1 MKRAHRLLLPGMV
14 LGILGAAPLGAQN
27 DDPWSFVVLGHIR
40 GWNNALHPRLG
51 DLLAEVRTLRPD
63 LVVLAGDQIWG
74 DMGQGQVPRR
84 RSAVEKEWA
93 DLDSALATVGVP
105 RIQVPGNHEIND
117 LVTRDVYRERFG
129 DLPRSLTMRNVRF
142 LLLNSVW
149 IPEDG
154 DTTLARNIRGV
165 DLDSAQVRWLR
176 EELARPVA
184 PPHTVVVLHHLLWWE
199 GDDGPWW
206 REVHPLLREAG
217 VRAVVSGDH
226 GPLKFSHMER
236 DGVSY
241 YQVSIGGDPS
251 LDMLR
256 NRESSRTL
264 AAQFDAFLRVRV
276 DGPTFEV
283 DVETTGEVSSGHFTP
298 SHYREVHEFRPP
310 PRPRLER
317 LWELINSPA
326 RLTALAL
333 LILGSIG
340 TGVVIGRWKAGSRE

>member
-1 MKRAHRLLLPGMV
+1 MKLSCRCALPGLLLGM
-14 LGILGAAPLGAQN
+14 LCAMPLSAQ
-27 DDPWSFVVLGHIR
+27 DADPWSFVVLGHVR

-51 DLLAEVRTLRPD
+51 ELLAEVRTLGPD

-74 DMGQGQVPRR
+74 DMGQVPRR
-84 RSAVEKEWA
+84 RSAVEKEWS

-129 DLPRSLTMRNVRF
+129 DLPRSVTMRNVRF

-176 EELARPVA
+176 EELARPDA
-184 PPHTVVVLHHLLWWE
+184 PPHTVVVLHHLLWWGGE
-199 GDDGPWW
+199 GDPWW
-206 REVHPLLREAG
+206 RDVHPLLRQAG
-217 VRAVVSGDH
+217 VRAVFSGDH
-226 GPLKFSHMER
+226 GPLKFSHREQ
-236 DGVSY
+236 DGVAY

-251 LDMLR
+251 LAILR
-256 NRESSRTL
+256 DRESSRTL
-264 AAQFDAFLRVRV
+264 AAQFDSFLRVQV
-276 DGPTFEV
+276 DGAAFTV

-298 SHYREVHEFRPP
+298 QHYRDVHEFRPP

-317 LWELINSPA
+317 LWEAINRPA
-326 RLTALAL
+326 RLAALGL
-333 LILGSIG
+333 LVLGSIG
-340 TGVVIGRWKAGSRE
+340 LGVVIGRRTTGSGE

>member
-1 MKRAHRLLLPGMV
+1 MTRPPRRLLSALLAMLAV
-14 LGILGAAPLGAQN
+14 APLGAQ
-27 DDPWSFVVLGHIR
+27 DADPWSFVVLGHIR
-40 GWNNALHPRLG
+40 GWDNALHPRLG
-51 DLLAEVRTLRPD
+51 ELLAEVRTLQPD

-74 DMGQGQVPRR
+74 DMGQAPRR
-84 RSAVEKEWA
+84 RAAVEKEWV

-129 DLPRSLTMRNVRF
+129 ELPRSFTMRNVRF

-176 EELARPVA
+176 EELARPDA
-184 PPHTVVVLHHLLWWE
+184 PAHTVVVLHHLLWWQ
-199 GDDGPWW
+199 GDDEPWW
-206 REVHPLLREAG
+206 REIHPLLREAG
-217 VRAVVSGDH
+217 VRAVFSGDH
-226 GPLKFSHMER
+226 GPLKFSHLER
-236 DGVSY
+236 DGIAY

-251 LDMLR
+251 LGILR
-256 NRESSRTL
+256 DREASRTL
-264 AAQFDAFLRVRV
+264 AAQFDAFLRVQV
-276 DGPTFEV
+276 EGPAFTV
-283 DVETTGEVSSGHFTP
+283 GVETTGEVSSGHFTP
-298 SHYREVHEFRPP
+298 HHYRQVHEFRPP

-317 LWELINSPA
+317 LWEAINSPA

-333 LILGSIG
+333 LIFGSMGI
-340 TGVVIGRWKAGSRE
+340 GVVIGRRKAGSRE